1 MKSKKNPRRAG
12 TPEQPVREKGGTA
25 ACGSSRGSRAGRRA
39 SIQPSRWLT
48 CPLPHSVSSP
58 ARARRLT
65 RYLLNRWG
73 LSGDYGARVEV
84 VVSELVTNAFCYA
97 LPDLGI
103 TWQMF
108 SRDGRSMVRVEVT
121 DGGPAGPAAVCPE
134 RPALERG
141 RGTQV
146 MDALA
151 CARGAGQ
158 RGEGRFVRWV
168 EVAPPLATRMR
179 SPTGSGF
186 LR

>member
-1 MKSKKNPRRAG
+1 M
-12 TPEQPVREKGGTA
+12 PEQPVREKGGTA
-25 ACGSSRGSRAGRRA
+25 ACGSSRESRAGRPA
-39 SIQPSRWLT
+39 AIQPSRSLT

-65 RYLLNRWG
+65 RCLLNRWG

-84 VVSELVTNAFCYA
+84 VVSELVTNAVCYA

-121 DGGPAGPAAVCPE
+121 DGGPAVVRPE
-134 RPALERG
+134 LEHG

-168 EVAPPLATRMR
+168 EVAPP
-179 SPTGSGF
+179 
-186 LR
+186 